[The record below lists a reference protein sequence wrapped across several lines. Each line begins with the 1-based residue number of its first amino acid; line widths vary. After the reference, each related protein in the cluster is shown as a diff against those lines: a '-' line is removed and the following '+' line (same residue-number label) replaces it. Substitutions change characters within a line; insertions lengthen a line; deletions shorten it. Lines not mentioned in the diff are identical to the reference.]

1 MLHVER
7 ISVHYGAAPA
17 LTEVSMHVAAGELVC
32 LVGPNGAGKSTLIN
46 TIAGLHRVTSG
57 AITLFDRDLTALAAH
72 RFCREGIALVPEGRR
87 LFTAMSVRENLEL
100 GGLMPDARARRRE
113 TIAWLCRLFPVLEA
127 NLQRRADALSG
138 GQQQMVAIARALM
151 ARPRLLLLDE
161 PSLGLAPLIVRELF
175 AAIHRV
181 NREGTAV
188 LLVEQNVA
196 AALELAARAY
206 VLEEGRIVAEGTPDT
221 LLAQPHIRRA
231 YLGSDEGQ
239 AR

>member
-1 MLHVER
+1 MLQVER
-7 ISVHYGAAPA
+7 ISVHYDAAPA
-17 LTEVSMHVAAGELVC
+17 LIEVSMRVDAGELVC

-46 TIAGLHRVTSG
+46 TLAGLNRVTSG
-57 AITLFDRDLTALAAH
+57 TLRLFDRDLTALAAH
-72 RFCREGIALVPEGRR
+72 RYCRAGIAVVPEGRR

-100 GGLMPDARARRRE
+100 GGLMPEARARRRE
-113 TIAWLCRLFPVLEA
+113 TLEWLCRLFPVLA
-127 NLQRRADALSG
+127 GNLQRRADALSG
-138 GQQQMVAIARALM
+138 GQQQVVAIARALM

-175 AAIHRV
+175 GAIRRV
-181 NREGTAV
+181 NRDGTAV

-206 VLEEGRIVAEGTPDT
+206 VLDEGRIVAEGTPAA
-221 LLAQPHIRRA
+221 LVAQPRLRRA
-231 YLGSDEGQ
+231 YLGSDDAG